1 MLRRAAPITGNLSRG
16 RQGNPTTRAARV
28 PIVKLTPRVTL
39 PSAKVSGNFNT
50 SSGLSTKALKGKVTK

>member
-16 RQGNPTTRAARV
+16 RQGNPITRAAQV
-28 PIVKLTPRVTL
+28 PVVKRTPRVTL

-50 SSGLSTKALKGKVTK
+50 SSGVSKKALRGKITQ